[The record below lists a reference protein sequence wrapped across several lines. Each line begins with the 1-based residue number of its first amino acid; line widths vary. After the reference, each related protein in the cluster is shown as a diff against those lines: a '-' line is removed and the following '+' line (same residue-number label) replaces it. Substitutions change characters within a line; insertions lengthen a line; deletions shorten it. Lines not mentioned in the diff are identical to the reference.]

1 MEAFP
6 DLASLSD
13 SELKDLITR
22 LETEENEISY
32 QRRLLHG
39 KLDIL
44 RAELVARLQ
53 QKGEGEL
60 GQVDLDRLT
69 EILAGKTAPPNRSLS
84 HIYCPEC
91 GFQNLESAHYCSR
104 CGALLVTEGEP
115 DETTQTFSAEEMH
128 DERSDLLEELGIDGP
143 ALVDPLGRRPHRRA
157 RSRSSARRRRSGG
170 RPTATSSSTTSRS
183 PAGTRSSAAA
193 TRASRSR
200 ISAA

>member
-22 LETEENEISY
+22 LEAEENEISY
-32 QRRLLHG
+32 KRRLLHG

-69 EILAGKTAPPNRSLS
+69 DILAGKTAPP
-84 HIYCPEC
+84 
-91 GFQNLESAHYCSR
+91 
-104 CGALLVTEGEP
+104 TE
-115 DETTQTFSAEEMH
+115 A
-128 DERSDLLEELGIDGP
+128 
-143 ALVDPLGRRPHRRA
+143 
-157 RSRSSARRRRSGG
+157 
-170 RPTATSSSTTSRS
+170 
-183 PAGTRSSAAA
+183 
-193 TRASRSR
+193 
-200 ISAA
+200 